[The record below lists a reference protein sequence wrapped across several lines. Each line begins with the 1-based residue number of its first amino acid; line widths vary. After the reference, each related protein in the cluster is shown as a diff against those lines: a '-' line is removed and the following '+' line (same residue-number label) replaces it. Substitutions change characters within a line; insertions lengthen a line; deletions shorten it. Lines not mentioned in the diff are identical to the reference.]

1 MIHESARIYG
11 KSIVGE
17 NSYILENVI
26 LGYPDRQI
34 LSAIHSNDIKI
45 EDYQHEGTSI
55 GENAV
60 IRSNTVIYCNV
71 RIGKAFQTGHNV
83 LIRENTLIGDNVSIG
98 TNTVIE
104 GKTSIGNNVN
114 IQSNVFIPAS
124 TIVEDFVFIGPNAVL
139 TNDRYPI
146 RKDLTLKGPVV
157 RKGVSIGA
165 NAIILP
171 GVEIGEG
178 SMIAAGAL
186 VITSIPQWKLAIG
199 SPAKAVE
206 LSEELKVFNRI

>member
-1 MIHESARIYG
+1 MIHRSARIYG
-11 KSIVGE
+11 KSSIGE
-17 NSYILENVI
+17 NSHILENVI
-26 LGYPDRQI
+26 LGYPDRRI
-34 LSAIHSNDIKI
+34 LSVILAKNVQI
-45 EDYQHEGTSI
+45 EDHEYQGINI
-55 GENAV
+55 GENAL
-60 IRSNTVIYCNV
+60 IRANTIVYCDV
-71 RIGKAFQTGHNV
+71 CIGKAFQTGHNV

-114 IQSNVFIPAS
+114 IQSNVFIPTN

-139 TNDRYPI
+139 TNDRYPV

-186 VITSIPQWKLAIG
+186 VTTSIPQWKLARG
-199 SPAKAVE
+199 SPAEVVE